1 MQTQRFPS
9 QLMFMPHRV
18 PYLLEV
24 LVTVDVLLVVG
35 VLQLVGLDVLPEGL
49 DDAGPG
55 LGVNAEQASQA
66 RVQLKLGRL
75 RRPYIYIYVY
85 V

>member
-1 MQTQRFPS
+1 MTDGADRA
-9 QLMFMPHRV
+9 PH
-18 PYLLEV
+18 LLEV

-55 LGVNAEQASQA
+55 LRVNAEQAGQA
-66 RVQLKLGRL
+66 RVQLEL
-75 RRPYIYIYVY
+75 RRLWRRGVALNVTVAP
-85 V
+85 